1 MDDRS
6 RESLLRELISGA
18 SSAEEVLSQLAV
30 FGWDSEH
37 ELVVMTRKDAESIL
51 GRYIDDELTQVDV
64 AKWADAIE
72 AREDIA
78 FEASAKSLLGA
89 LVFELA
95 NPEISP
101 RLTIE
106 RAEDWVRRLRSS
118 RIEEADH

>member
-51 GRYIDDELTQVDV
+51 GRYIDDELTQLDV